1 MTNTSASNPRPSTHT
16 DLAGAVDVDVDVEV
30 RLADGVIL
38 TQGEVTLARRPFD
51 GRLAAFGDAPDMWIS
66 GALLATLRKLSAPGS
81 ATELDF
87 RAAIDE
93 IEAAAVEAAG
103 A

>member
-1 MTNTSASNPRPSTHT
+1 
-16 DLAGAVDVDVDVEV
+16 
-30 RLADGVIL
+30 
-38 TQGEVTLARRPFD
+38 
-51 GRLAAFGDAPDMWIS
+51 MWIS